1 MNARERFLTA
11 LHHGQ
16 PDRVPLFDFLFTPDL
31 FEAVNGRR
39 PEVYTAED
47 AVECSLRMELDS
59 VWIPADGFAGY
70 SPTVI
75 DANTYIDEWGTTY
88 IHNGTSWPIDAP
100 IGFPV
105 KDWSD
110 YNNIDWPNPNDAH
123 RTKSLREGLKLADGR
138 IAVMGGVTGPFTQLF
153 FFMGLEN
160 ACITAYEDP
169 DLFRAIMRKSTDYN
183 LQAGLRLLE
192 AGADAIIISEDL
204 GYNTGTFLSPDMTR
218 QLILPYIREMTSAFK
233 KAGGTIML
241 HCDGN
246 MNGLLDD
253 LAHLGIDAWQPLERK
268 ANNDLK
274 KVKERYGKILTPVGN
289 VDSSTTLPFG
299 SKEDVIRQTLECLEI
314 GGIGGG
320 YVLGSDHSLHD
331 GIPVDNIFT
340 MFETAKRYGEY
351 PIKPAAFPKFD

>member
-1 MNARERFLTA
+1 M
-11 LHHGQ
+11 HHGQ

-31 FEAVNGRR
+31 FKAVNGRR

-47 AVECSLRMELDS
+47 AVECTLRMGLDS

-88 IHNGTSWPIDAP
+88 MHNGTSWPIDAP
-100 IGFPV
+100 VVFPI

-110 YNNIDWPNPNDAH
+110 YRNIHWPDPNDAH
-123 RTKSLREGLKLADGR
+123 RTKSLREALKLADGR
-138 IAVMGGVTGPFTQLF
+138 LAVLGGVTGPFTQLF

-160 ACITAYEDP
+160 ACITAFEEP
-169 DLFRAIMRKSTDYN
+169 ELFHAIMRKSTDYN

-204 GYNTGTFLSPDMTR
+204 GYNSGTFLSPAMTR
-218 QLILPYIREMTSAFK
+218 ELILPYIREMTAAFK
-233 KAGGTIML
+233 KVGATIML

-246 MNGLLDD
+246 MNAILDD
-253 LAHLGIDAWQPLERK
+253 LAHLGIDGWQPLERK
-268 ANNDLK
+268 AHNDLRL
-274 KVKERYGKILTPVGN
+274 VKERYGKILTPIGN
-289 VDSSTTLPFG
+289 VDSSTTLPYG
-299 SKEDVIRQTLECLEI
+299 SREDVIRQTLECIET
-314 GGIGGG
+314 GGPGGG

-331 GIPVDNIFT
+331 GIPVENILT

-351 PIKPAAFPKFD
+351 PIRPENFPKFD